1 MSMNYRSN
9 TCKLTERESRG
20 LYREQRRTMLHFTQ
34 VQRRAGCRRSEL
46 APYQRQLGLLREAY
60 RHTME
65 AIAWQRYADTWYDAR

>member
-1 MSMNYRSN
+1 
-9 TCKLTERESRG
+9 
-20 LYREQRRTMLHFTQ
+20 MLHFTQ